1 MIFRTEPQSHPEQAD
16 KPDRQFNAFR
26 QDKQKET
33 NMKTTKLLTVIV
45 ILQGLILLGQW
56 LGAPSVLSPAQ
67 AQVPDAGAQRMQIV
81 RELEALN
88 AKTDKMLSL
97 LDSGKLQ
104 VQVVDSKP
112 AAPARR

>member
-1 MIFRTEPQSHPEQAD
+1 MIFRLQPQSHPEQAD
-16 KPDRQFNAFR
+16 KQDGQFNAPGK
-26 QDKQKET
+26 DKHKET
-33 NMKTTKLLTVIV
+33 HMKTTKLLTVIV
-45 ILQGLILLGQW
+45 ILQGLILMGQW
-56 LGAPSVLSPAQ
+56 LGTPSVLSPAQ
-67 AQVPDAGAQRMQIV
+67 AQVPDAGAQRMQMV